1 MRGAARILIVSAWF
15 VVLPAAAFAQ
25 ASITG
30 TVRDTS
36 GAVMPG
42 VTVEA
47 TSPDLTEKVR
57 TVVTDGSG
65 QYRIITLPPGTYT
78 VTFTLPG
85 FSTVR
90 REGIELAG
98 TFTAAI
104 NADLRVGSLEETV
117 TVTGESPLVDV
128 QSATQQRVI
137 STEVV
142 DSIPSGRM
150 PASMVVLIP
159 GITIAQGAGNYFGIG
174 AHDVGGSVGDMTG
187 IYAIHGGTLQ
197 DSRQMINGVSTGWGN
212 EAFESLYTPNMSA
225 IQEVVVDTAGS
236 AENEVGGVR
245 TNLIPRD
252 GGNEFSGTLFGSFTN
267 EHLTADNL
275 TDDLGA
281 RGLSHANS
289 VQENMDFNPSVGGP
303 IKRDTV
309 WFYSAVRYLKA
320 ANYVAGV
327 FFDATQ
333 NDANVWA
340 YTPDPSRKAVNS
352 AVWKNAQ
359 TRVTWQANP
368 GNKFAV
374 SYSEQTSC
382 KCPSLISATQ
392 VGPTD
397 NRHGHPLR
405 LATADW
411 TAPITTRL
419 LLDASVLY
427 QFNKWGF
434 FPPDGAS
441 PGLIGFSEQSN
452 GMNVKTRVGDFR
464 NAKNIT
470 FRYRVS
476 ASYVTGAHAFK
487 LGFVNAT
494 ASADYNAFAIQP
506 LRYRLNNGV
515 PNQLTMRVRPYHD
528 LWTLDFEPGVF
539 VQDRWTINRLT
550 LNLGMRYDGKRSHFP
565 EQIISDPA
573 NPYGP
578 ARFVPVPFTIP
589 RTEQLRWHDITP
601 KMAAAYDLSG
611 DGKTAVKVSL
621 NKYLSGTQVDAIGN
635 PVAGNLILETTR
647 NWNDAN
653 RNFVPDCDLLNPAIN
668 GECQAMANPNF
679 GKVTGGGSVWDPK
692 TLRGW
697 GVRGYNWEFSVGVQ
711 REIVPQVSVDLSYFR
726 RSYGNITVTDDRALT
741 AADFDTFSIP
751 APTDSR
757 LPDGGGYT
765 VSGLRNLKPGSFG
778 RPTSNYVTFADAY
791 GKQIQRWNGVDV
803 SVNSRIRNGL
813 LLQGGL
819 STGRTTSDNCEIV
832 EQLPEISPLIP
843 QAYCHVDTNFLTQ
856 VKLLA
861 SYTIPR
867 VDVQVS
873 GSFQSIPGPEVQAN
887 FVASNALVT
896 PSLGRPLSGG
906 AANVTV
912 NIVEPGTVY
921 GERLNQLDV
930 RFAKILRVGANRT
943 SLNLDLYNA
952 LNGNAVI
959 QQSNTFG
966 NWQQPQGIL
975 IGRSVKVSAQFNF

>member
-1 MRGAARILIVSAWF
+1 MRGLAR
-15 VVLPAAAFAQ
+15 VVIASVWLLVIPAAAYAQ

-30 TVRDTS
+30 VVRDTS
-36 GAVMPG
+36 GGVLPG

-47 TSPDLTEKVR
+47 SSPNLSEKVR
-57 TVVTDGSG
+57 SVVTDGSG
-65 QYRIITLPPGTYT
+65 QYRIITLPPGTYA

-85 FSTVR
+85 FSVVR

-137 STEVV
+137 STAIV

-252 GGNEFSGTLFGSFTN
+252 GGNQFSGTLFGSFTN

-275 TDDLGA
+275 TSDLVA

-289 VQENMDFNPSVGGP
+289 VRQNMDINPSFGGP
-303 IKRDTV
+303 IARDKV
-309 WFYSAVRYLKA
+309 WFYSAIRYLKA
-320 ANYVAGV
+320 ENYVAGV
-327 FFDATQ
+327 FFDKTQ

-340 YTPDPSRKAVNS
+340 YTPDESRKAVNS
-352 AVWKNAQ
+352 AIWRNAQ

-368 GNKFAV
+368 RHKFAV

-441 PGLIGFSEQSN
+441 PGLIGFLEQSN
-452 GMNVKTRVGDFR
+452 GMNVKTRAGDFR
-464 NAKNIT
+464 NAKNVT
-470 FRYRVS
+470 LRYRVS

-515 PNQLTMRVRPYHD
+515 PNQITMRVRPYHD

-550 LNLGMRYDGKRSHFP
+550 LSLGMRYDGKRSHFP

-573 NPYGP
+573 NPYGT
-578 ARFVPVPFTIP
+578 AQFVLVPFTIP

-621 NKYLSGTQVDAIGN
+621 NKYLNGAQVDAIGN

-647 NWNDAN
+647 NWTDAN

-697 GVRGYNWEFSVGVQ
+697 GVRGYNWEFSAGVQ
-711 REIVPQVSVDLSYFR
+711 REIVPRVSVDLSYFR
-726 RSYGNITVTDDRALT
+726 RSYGNLTVTDDRALT
-741 AADFDTFSIP
+741 AADFDTFSITAP
-751 APTDSR
+751 ADAR
-757 LPDGGGYT
+757 LPDGGGYS
-765 VSGLRNLKPGSFG
+765 VGGLRNLKPGSFG
-778 RPTSNYVTFADAY
+778 RPSSNYVTFADAY
-791 GKQIQRWNGVDV
+791 GNQIQRWNGVDV
-803 SVNSRIRNGL
+803 SVNARVRNGL
-813 LLQGGL
+813 LLQGGV
-819 STGRTTSDNCEIV
+819 STGRTSTDNCEIV
-832 EQLPEISPLIP
+832 AQLPEISPLIP
-843 QAYCHVDTNFLTQ
+843 QGYCHVDTNFLTQ
-856 VKLLA
+856 VKFLA

-867 VDVQVS
+867 VDLQVS
-873 GSFQSIPGPEVQAN
+873 ASFQSIPGPAIAAD

-906 AANVTV
+906 APNVTV

-930 RFAKILRVGANRT
+930 RFAKILRSGGNRT

-975 IGRSVKVSAQFNF
+975 IGRSVKVSAQYNF